1 MNGTVKRQIVRAAIE
16 QPCVLPPCS
25 EKRFT
30 SGRNI
35 AFVAA
40 QAIEETKMRWLENEA
55 LSFGYGEMTPLSAE
69 KGIFHAVAA
78 MTAKA

>member
-1 MNGTVKRQIVRAAIE
+1 MSSQLLNINGKYVYFFND
-16 QPCVLPPCS
+16 L
-25 EKRFT
+25 EK
-30 SGRNI
+30 
-35 AFVAA
+35 
-40 QAIEETKMRWLENEA
+40 AIEETKMRWLENEA